1 MFKIKQKIK
10 IKFICII
17 PARSKSKGIKNKNIK
32 NLGGKPLIYWTIK
45 EALKCNYF
53 SRIIVSTD
61 SPKIKRISE
70 KFGAEC
76 PFLRPKKL
84 SGDKTPTIKVIQHV
98 IKYLT
103 DNNKKNDFEYIVL
116 LQPTSPLRKSHD
128 INKSIKIFLSKKNK
142 TTSLVSVT
150 EVEDNHPAR
159 MYYMKNKY
167 LVKNKLSE
175 KNSGTPR
182 QSLKKMFLRNGAIY
196 ILKKNNLNKDFIGK
210 KPIGFVMPKNRSI
223 NIDDEFD
230 FKVAD
235 NILKKK

>member
-10 IKFICII
+10 LKFICII

-98 IKYLT
+98 IKYLI

-175 KNSGTPR
+175 KKSGTPR

-230 FKVAD
+230 LKVAD

>member
-1 MFKIKQKIK
+1 MNRNNQKIK
-10 IKFICII
+10 KNFICII
-17 PARSKSKGIKNKNIK
+17 PARSKSKGIKNKNIRIV
-32 NLGGKPLIYWTIK
+32 GGKPLIYWTIK
-45 EALKCNYF
+45 EALKCKYF
-53 SRIIVSTD
+53 SKVIVSTD
-61 SPKIKRISE
+61 SLRIKRISE
-70 KFGAEC
+70 KYGAEC

-84 SGDKTPTIKVIQHV
+84 SGDRTSSVEVIQHMLNQLD
-98 IKYLT
+98 KK
-103 DNNKKNDFEYIVL
+103 NKKNSNDQIVL
-116 LQPTSPLRKSHD
+116 LQPTSPLRKLHD
-128 INKSIKIFLSKKNK
+128 IKKSIKVFNLKKNK
-142 TTSLVSVT
+142 ASSLISVT

-196 ILKKNNLNKDFIGK
+196 ILKRKNLDKDFIGK

-230 FKVAD
+230 LEIANSMITNK
-235 NILKKK
+235 